1 MTSETERLVIG
12 VGNPHRGDDAAGIS
26 VAERLGAPRAVT
38 SAGGAE
44 LIDLWGKRREV
55 VVVDATRSGRPVGT
69 LTRFEAA
76 NQPLPAGNFASSH
89 SFGLAET
96 VELARALGRLP
107 PRLRVYGIE
116 GAVFE
121 LGSEMTPEVTQ
132 AVARLVEELETE
144 G

>member
-1 MTSETERLVIG
+1 MSAERLVIG
-12 VGNPHRGDDAAGIS
+12 IGNPHRGDDAAGIS

-44 LIDLWGKRREV
+44 LIDLWEDRREV
-55 VVVDATRSGRPVGT
+55 VVVDATRSGEAAGT

-76 NQPLPAGNFASSH
+76 SEPLPAANFASSH

-107 PRLRVYGIE
+107 HRLQVYGIE

-121 LGSEMTPEVTQ
+121 LGSEMTPEVRET
-132 AVARLVEELETE
+132 VARLVEELEAE